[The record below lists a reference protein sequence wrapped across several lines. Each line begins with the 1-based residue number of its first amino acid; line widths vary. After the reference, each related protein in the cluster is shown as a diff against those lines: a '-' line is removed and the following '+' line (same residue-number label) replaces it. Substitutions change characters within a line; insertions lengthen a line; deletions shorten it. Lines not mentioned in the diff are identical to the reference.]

1 MIKSDF
7 LIIGA
12 GIIGLSIAR
21 ELRKR
26 YSDAS
31 IRIIEKEVD
40 ASTHASGRNSG
51 VLHAGFYYTKDSLK
65 AKFSKDGNA
74 LMKEYCLENNLSLN
88 ENKKVVVTQDSSE
101 LEELKNLQNRAQ
113 INGVDTKIIDEQDL
127 KEIEP
132 YAKTFQKALYS
143 PTTAT
148 INPVEVSSHIKS
160 ELQSSGVKFHF
171 SEEYKFH
178 EGNNIVRTK
187 HNRFEAGTIINCA
200 GLYADKIAKEFD
212 LCKNYT
218 ILPFKGIY
226 LEYTVPHKVKT
237 NIYPV
242 PNPKNPF
249 LGVHYTVT
257 STGKLKIGPTAIP
270 AFWREHYSGF
280 SKFNIKEMA
289 SIASWQSKL
298 YLKDSFGFRS
308 LAHDEV
314 KKYKKS
320 HMQHL
325 AMSLTQNLDTSH
337 FSKWGRAGIRAQLLD
352 TRTNELVQDFVVERI
367 DGSIHILNAVSP
379 AFTASFA
386 FSKWVVDNYI
396 DAPQLK

>member
-1 MIKSDF
+1 LVKSDF

-21 ELRKR
+21 ELRKK
-26 YSDAS
+26 YADAS
-31 IRIIEKEVD
+31 IRVIEKESDV
-40 ASTHASGRNSG
+40 SFHASGRNSG

-74 LMKEYCLENNLSLN
+74 LMKEYCLENSLSLN
-88 ENKKVVVTQDSSE
+88 ENKKVVVTKNSSE
-101 LEELKNLQNRAQ
+101 LEELQNLQTRAK
-113 INGVDTKIIDEQDL
+113 INGVETKIIDEYEL

-148 INPVEVSSHIKS
+148 INPSEVSARIKS

-171 SEEYKFH
+171 LQEYKLY
-178 EGNNIVRTK
+178 EGKNIIRTK
-187 HNRFEAGTIINCA
+187 HSRFEAGTIINCA
-200 GLYADKIAKEFD
+200 GLYADKIAKEFN
-212 LCKNYT
+212 LCKDYT

-270 AFWREHYSGF
+270 ALWREHYSGMTNF
-280 SKFNIKEMA
+280 SVKEMVN
-289 SIASWQSKL
+289 IASWQSKL
-298 YLKDSFGFRS
+298 YFKNSFGFRS
-308 LAHDEV
+308 LAHEEV
-314 KKYKKS
+314 RKYKKS
-320 HMQHL
+320 HMQYL
-325 AMSLTQNLDTSH
+325 ATSLTKNIDTTH
-337 FSKWGRAGIRAQLLD
+337 FSKWGKTGIRAQLLD
-352 TRTNELVQDFVVERI
+352 TRTNELVQDFVVEKTE
-367 DGSIHILNAVSP
+367 GSVHILNAVSP

-386 FSKWVVDNYI
+386 FAKWVVDNYI
-396 DAPQLK
+396 A

>member
-1 MIKSDF
+1 LLKSDF

-12 GIIGLSIAR
+12 GIIGLSIAK
-21 ELRKR
+21 ELRKK
-26 YSDAS
+26 YTDAS
-31 IRIIEKEVD
+31 IRIIEKESDV
-40 ASTHASGRNSG
+40 SFHASGRNSG

-88 ENKKVVVTQDSSE
+88 ENKKIVVTQNSSE
-101 LEELKNLQNRAQ
+101 LDELQNLQTRAQ
-113 INGVDTKIIDEQDL
+113 INGVDTKIIDEYEL

-143 PTTAT
+143 TTTAT
-148 INPVEVSSHIKS
+148 INPSEVSARVKS
-160 ELQSSGVKFHF
+160 ELQSSGVRFHF
-171 SEEYKFH
+171 SEEYKFY
-178 EGNNIVRTK
+178 EGKNIVRTK
-187 HNRFEAGTIINCA
+187 HNRFEAGIIINCA
-200 GLYADKIAKEFD
+200 GLYADKIAKEFN
-212 LCKNYT
+212 LCKDYT

-226 LEYTVPHKVKT
+226 LEYTVPHKIKT

-270 AFWREHYSGF
+270 ALWREHYSGM
-280 SKFNIKEMA
+280 SKFSVKEM
-289 SIASWQSKL
+289 INIVSWQSKL
-298 YLKDSFGFRS
+298 YLKNSFGFRS
-308 LAHDEV
+308 LAHEEV
-314 KKYKKS
+314 RKYKKS
-320 HMQHL
+320 YMQYL
-325 AMSLTQNLDTSH
+325 ATYLTQNFDTTH
-337 FSKWGRAGIRAQLLD
+337 FSKWGKAGIRAQLLD
-352 TRTNELVQDFVVERI
+352 TRTNELVQDFVVEKI

-386 FSKWVVDNYI
+386 FSKWVVDNHTV
-396 DAPQLK
+396 